1 MSHAAAAGQA
11 AQPGAMP
18 WPAPLW
24 RSARWLF
31 WAICALGLLG
41 CAQPPLKPA
50 GEENTWSGRLA
61 LQIEGQSAQSFAAL
75 FELWG
80 SERQG
85 GLALTSPLGTRIA
98 QVEWNEGYAQLTTA
112 QETRRSDS
120 LDALLQEVAGAPIP
134 VAALFRWLQGQPA
147 SAPGWRADLSALEQ
161 GRLVAQ
167 RDEPAPQ
174 ATLRIALTR

>member
-1 MSHAAAAGQA
+1 MTHTASHTNQTGARPWNG
-11 AQPGAMP
+11 PG
-18 WPAPLW
+18 WQY
-24 RSARWLF
+24 ARWLI
-31 WAICALGLLG
+31 WAVCALWLVG

-50 GEENTWSGRLA
+50 GEENTWSGRLS
-61 LQIEGQSAQSFAAL
+61 LQVEGQNAQSFAAL

>member
-1 MSHAAAAGQA
+1 MTHTASHTNQTGARPWNG
-11 AQPGAMP
+11 PG
-18 WPAPLW
+18 WQY
-24 RSARWLF
+24 ARWLF
-31 WAICALGLLG
+31 WAVCALWLAG
-41 CAQPPLKPA
+41 CAQAPLKPA
-50 GEENTWSGRLA
+50 GEENTWSGRLS
-61 LQIEGQSAQSFAAL
+61 LQVEGQNAQSFAAL

-134 VAALFRWLQGQPA
+134 VAALFRWFQGQPA